1 VCIGAIYAAQQ
12 NEFFSK
18 DAMSGLSAY
27 LESAELGQL
36 WRDEALLAAMLRFE
50 LELARAQAEL
60 SIIPHAHA
68 HELAAVVR
76 EQFSDQQQ
84 LQALAQS
91 IGKRAR
97 NASTL
102 AIPLVDDLRAAV
114 SARNADAA
122 MSVHFGATSQD
133 VIDSALM
140 LQSQASLHWIDAQL
154 AKLGNALAQHVKQHR
169 DTPMM
174 GRTLLQA
181 AVPISFGYKAAVWL
195 SGVARSRAALRELP
209 LCLQLGGA
217 AGTLHSIDAQG
228 AALVA
233 LLAKKLGLDAPHI
246 TWHAQRDGI
255 ARLASE
261 LAILC
266 GVLGKFGMDVA
277 LAAQNE
283 VAELSEPHE
292 AGRGASSAMAHKH
305 NPVGAMHMLQ
315 AAQRAPDLLATLM
328 RQLVTEHER
337 ALGGWQ
343 AQLFVLRD
351 LFNVAGGALEA
362 AVEVAVSRGDLQINT
377 AQMQINLRGETL
389 GAHAAAQA
397 MMDQVLKDW
406 SKK

>member
-1 VCIGAIYAAQQ
+1 LIR
-12 NEFFSK
+12 

-27 LESAELGQL
+27 LESAELAQL

-60 SIIPHAHA
+60 AIIPPAHA
-68 HELAAVVR
+68 HDIAAVVR
-76 EQFSDQQQ
+76 EQFSDQHQ

-91 IGKRAR
+91 VGKRAR
-97 NASTL
+97 SASTL

-114 SARNADAA
+114 SARNTEAA
-122 MSVHFGATSQD
+122 TSVHFGATSQD

-154 AKLGNALAQHVKQHR
+154 AKLGDALAHLIKQHR
-169 DTPMM
+169 DTPMV

-195 SGVARSRAALRELP
+195 SGVTRSRVALRELP
-209 LCLQLGGA
+209 LYLQLGGA
-217 AGTLHSIDAQG
+217 AGTLHSID
-228 AALVA
+228 
-233 LLAKKLGLDAPHI
+233 I
-246 TWHAQRDGI
+246 TWHAHRDEL
-255 ARLASE
+255 ARLGSE

-283 VAELSEPHE
+283 IAELSEPHE
-292 AGRGASSAMAHKH
+292 AGRGASSAMAHKR

-337 ALGGWQ
+337 GLGGWQ
-343 AQLFVLRD
+343 AQIFVLRD
-351 LFNVAGGALEA
+351 LFNVTGGALEA
-362 AVEVAVSRGDLQINT
+362 AVEVAVSRGGLQVNT
-377 AQMQINLRGETL
+377 AQMLINLHDEKL
-389 GAHAAAQA
+389 GAHAAALA
-397 MMDQVLKDW
+397 MMDQVLTMW
-406 SKK
+406 SASARSVA